1 MCRRD
6 GFVMMKRKFG
16 LIFAAV
22 LILTSMLSFAV
33 FAQDDFVFTQHKV
46 VLSYNKD
53 EDMIYADIY
62 ISKGTAI
69 VGYCSFTYDSNVLEL
84 TDINGNPVTAGN
96 VPDFGENGNI
106 YLTDVITAHNGVVI
120 TDIGK
125 GTSNL
130 INPEDGYFMFA
141 WFLPG
146 SKSHLQANDEI
157 EVLIASLSFKLKDS
171 ITYEEFDHDTFWVA
185 NNEIT
190 DKVGGWYPGIVV
202 MNAQQHQF
210 NFDGTVEDGDLFILE
225 YELDDL
231 DDRKAVDDKTEQEQE
246 KEPDDEPA
254 QQPEEKPEDE
264 PTEQPEEKNE
274 DETAQQPE
282 ENPEDKPAEQPEE
295 KNEDESAENTPEDS
309 QDKET
314 QENESSTILI
324 KSNSFKSD
332 FNLTY
337 TASENSISISW
348 VAPSDIGKIE
358 NYTAVLC
365 DTDYNI
371 IKSVDI
377 FNSSTSYT
385 FKNIRDNFNYK
396 LYFYATVLD
405 KTYCSDIYNIITN
418 TASEPEPII
427 YTVSYDAGKGTLFGF
442 KSEQVLFGDKL
453 TKIPSVTPPKDK
465 YFIGWS
471 TDKSTV
477 FDIQSRIY
485 GNTKLYALYADSLPQ
500 LPSSYITGYIDS
512 TFNPHGNIT
521 RAEAATL
528 ISRISPLFD
537 KNAKYSHSFSDCESG
552 AWYENA
558 VAFCNSNGFITGY
571 LDGTFNPSGKITR
584 AEFAT
589 ILVRVF
595 NFETAREINVFGDT
609 DSHWACPY
617 ISRLFC
623 AGIVTPDSDGNFN
636 PSGDLTRKDAVVLLN
651 ACIGLEPD
659 ISAIDTYLLRNGYK
673 FSDVEQYRDYF
684 YPIMAATL
692 TSQDYKD

>member
-1 MCRRD
+1 
-6 GFVMMKRKFG
+6 MKRKFG

-22 LILTSMLSFAV
+22 LILTSVLSFSV

-46 VLSYNKD
+46 VLSYNKA

-69 VGYCSFTYDSNVLEL
+69 VGYCSFTYDSSVLEL
-84 TDINGNPVTAGN
+84 TDINAKPVTAGN

-106 YLTDVITAHNGVVI
+106 YLTDVITGHNGVVI

-125 GTSNL
+125 GSSKL
-130 INPEDGYFMFA
+130 INPEEGYFMFA

-146 SKSHLQANDEI
+146 SKSHLQADDGS
-157 EVLIASLSFKLKDS
+157 EVLIASLSFKLKGS
-171 ITYEEFDHDTFWVA
+171 ITYEEFNHDTFWVA

-225 YELDDL
+225 YELDGL
-231 DDRKAVDDKTEQEQE
+231 DDRKTVDDKTEQEQE
-246 KEPDDEPA
+246 KEPVIEPTE
-254 QQPEEKPEDE
+254 QPEEKPEDE
-264 PTEQPEEKNE
+264 PTEQPEEKPE
-274 DETAQQPE
+274 DEPE
-282 ENPEDKPAEQPEE
+282 EQPEDE
-295 KNEDESAENTPEDS
+295 PEDDSLENTPQDS

-314 QENESSTILI
+314 QESGSSTILS
-324 KSNSFKSD
+324 KSNSFKAD
-332 FNLTY
+332 FNLAY
-337 TASENSISISW
+337 TASENSINISW

-365 DTDYNI
+365 DTDYNV

-385 FKNIRDNFNYK
+385 FKNIRDNFKYK
-396 LYFYATVLD
+396 LYFYATVSD
-405 KTYCSDIYNIITN
+405 KTYCSNVYNITTN
-418 TASEPEPII
+418 TSSEPEPVI
-427 YTVSYDAGKGTLFGF
+427 YTVSYDAGKGTLFGL
-442 KSEQVLFGDKL
+442 KSEQVIFGDKL
-453 TKIPSVTPPKDK
+453 TKIPSVTAPKDK

-485 GNTKLYALYADSLPQ
+485 SNIKLYALYADSLSQ
-500 LPSSYITGYIDS
+500 TPSSYITGYIDG
-512 TFNPHGNIT
+512 TFKPHGNIS

-537 KNAKYSHSFSDCESG
+537 KNVKYSHSFSDCESG

-595 NFETAREINVFGDT
+595 DFDTARELNVFGDT

-623 AGIVTPDSDGNFN
+623 AGIVTPDNDGNFN
-636 PSGDLTRKDAVVLLN
+636 PSGYLTRKDAVILLN
-651 ACIGLEPD
+651 SCIGLEPD
-659 ISAIDTYLLRNGYK
+659 MRAIDTYLLKNGYK

-692 TSQDYKD
+692 KAEDYEG